1 MPVEDIDFLYQ
12 NSTQENIVML
22 IDTSKRDMSI
32 HPNVGEFQ
40 ITFDEPFTNVYGI
53 EILDTT
59 IPRTMFMVETGIN
72 DSLIYRIGST
82 EYTVYL
88 HTQDFTHSD
97 QLFNI
102 LQYVFNKQSHF
113 EKNPMDVSNNDIYY
127 RQEIL
132 VDEYYDRTKADFPL
146 LTFRMD
152 RPFLFDMTKSL
163 LFDTIGFNCIPTS
176 KHSDKYNTIHSL
188 LNTRTNISKVDRSIS
203 KSNPNPNLNPSAP
216 TYTEVL
222 LPTETDTNIFIYTH
236 DSIIMESFL
245 INISDHFERPTPCMI
260 TWIDEEGYSSEY
272 RIIGNVDEI
281 INFILIKNMKYTITT
296 GTVSQNLKIKYC
308 DFFYVSEFYKNRIFL
323 SKANVDFDVDVGVG
337 VTLEGD
343 FLVVNTSSHT
353 NVGSETDKKF
363 SITSDDGV
371 NLYYPGF
378 TVKKITL
385 LLNDNYNSVS
395 KTFVLKV
402 LDLSE
407 NFLMDIIFYR
417 NNNVTRLIE
426 YNNMDTTHFN
436 TFFWD
441 QYTYKLKLYDNNIQV
456 NSHVVTTS
464 SFVEGTF
471 VGNYSL
477 TAPGIINLAAE
488 NYIIMRCDE
497 IENHIRGSHS
507 TDDQSPGLG
516 VLNIGVQGYAEGKN
530 DFFSVKYKEFHP
542 IGRLSKM
549 NFRFE
554 RKSDRTVYDFK
565 NINLHFLLSIKFFRP
580 SQKTKFQRSVL
591 NPEYDM
597 NFMSYTNNSVEYEE
611 EVSSDEEDYEDSDY
625 ESNLNQRENMLL
637 RHLRT

>member
-32 HPNVGEFQ
+32 YPNVGEFQ

-113 EKNPMDVSNNDIYY
+113 EDYPMDVSNNDIYY
-127 RQEIL
+127 RQEIQ

-152 RPFLFDMTKSL
+152 HPFLFDMTKSL

-188 LNTRTNISKVDRSIS
+188 LNTRTNISKVDRSATDHGG
-203 KSNPNPNLNPSAP
+203 AP
-216 TYTEVL
+216 IYTNVAE
-222 LPTETDTNIFIYTH
+222 PTETVDNFIYTH

-245 INISDHFERPTPCMI
+245 VNICDSGGEQIPCI
-260 TWIDEEGYSSEY
+260 IKWIDDEGVLSEY
-272 RIIGNVDEI
+272 IFPNGI
-281 INFILIKNMKYTITT
+281 INLILIKNRKYTIITT
-296 GTVSQNLKIKYC
+296 DAVVPPHVSIKYC
-308 DFFYVSEFYKNRIFL
+308 EFFDVSEFYKNRIFL
-323 SKANVDFDVDVGVG
+323 SKANIDYDDIDIDIHRNTGNTDYLEVTTIDSPRVTTIDQDLEDSDRKFNIKVDDVDF
-337 VTLEGD
+337 
-343 FLVVNTSSHT
+343 
-353 NVGSETDKKF
+353 
-363 SITSDDGV
+363 
-371 NLYYPGF
+371 YYPGF
-378 TVKKITL
+378 TVKKLTITL
-385 LLNDNYNSVS
+385 LNYTSG

-402 LDLSE
+402 FRNNL
-407 NFLMDIIFYR
+407 FLMEVILKR
-417 NNNVTRLIE
+417 NVLTSLLE

-441 QYTYKLKLYDNNIQV
+441 QYTYTFQLFETNREILYSDVIEFK
-456 NSHVVTTS
+456 VTGS
-464 SFVEGTF
+464 F

-530 DFFSVKYKEFHP
+530 EFVSVKYKEFHP

-554 RKSDRTVYDFK
+554 RKSDRNIYDFK
-565 NINLHFLLSIKFFRP
+565 NINLHFLLSVKFFRP
-580 SQKTKFQRSVL
+580 SQKTKFTRSTL

-597 NFMSYTNNSVEYEE
+597 NFMSYANNSVEYEE

>member
-32 HPNVGEFQ
+32 HPIVGEFQ

-188 LNTRTNISKVDRSIS
+188 LNTRTNISKVTDHGG
-203 KSNPNPNLNPSAP
+203 AP
-216 TYTEVL
+216 IYTNVAE
-222 LPTETDTNIFIYTH
+222 PTETVDNFIYTH

-245 INISDHFERPTPCMI
+245 VNICDSDGVRIQCLI
-260 TWIDEEGYSSEY
+260 KWIDDEGALSEY
-272 RIIGNVDEI
+272 IIRDGI
-281 INFILIKNMKYTITT
+281 INLILIKNMKYTIITDDVVPP
-296 GTVSQNLKIKYC
+296 VSIKYC
-308 DFFYVSEFYKNRIFL
+308 EFFDVSEFYKNRIFL
-323 SKANVDFDVDVGVG
+323 SKANIDYDDI
-337 VTLEGD
+337 
-343 FLVVNTSSHT
+343 VVNTQTTRYLEVTTIDQDET
-353 NVGSETDKKF
+353 NNTIPRVTTMGQDNEDSDRKF
-363 SITSDDGV
+363 MIYVDNV
-371 NLYYPGF
+371 YLYYPGF
-378 TVKKITL
+378 TVKKLTITL
-385 LLNDNYNSVS
+385 PNYTSGN
-395 KTFVLKV
+395 TFVLKV
-402 LDLSE
+402 HHDGS
-407 NFLMDIIFYR
+407 FLMDVILKR
-417 NNNVTRLIE
+417 NVDTSLLE
-426 YNNMDTTHFN
+426 YTNKDTTHFN

-441 QYTYKLKLYDNNIQV
+441 QYTYTFQLFDKNFEIT
-456 NSHVVTTS
+456 SHVTVFKVIGS
-464 SFVEGTF
+464 F

-530 DFFSVKYKEFHP
+530 EFVSVKYKEFHP

-554 RKSDRTVYDFK
+554 RKSDGNIYDFK
-565 NINLHFLLSIKFFRP
+565 NINLHFLLSVKFFRP
-580 SQKTKFQRSVL
+580 TQKTKFQRSVL

-611 EVSSDEEDYEDSDY
+611 DVSSDEEDYEDSDY

>member
-72 DSLIYRIGST
+72 DSLIYRIGLGFRGIST

-97 QLFNI
+97 QLFNN
-102 LQYVFNKQSHF
+102 LQFVFNKQSHF
-113 EKNPMDVSNNDIYY
+113 EEYPMDVSNNDIYY

-146 LTFRMD
+146 FTFRMD

-188 LNTRTNISKVDRSIS
+188 LNTRTNISKVTDHGG
-203 KSNPNPNLNPSAP
+203 AP
-216 TYTEVL
+216 IYTNVAE
-222 LPTETDTNIFIYTH
+222 PTETVDNFIYTH

-245 INISDHFERPTPCMI
+245 VNICDSDGVRIQCLI
-260 TWIDEEGYSSEY
+260 KWIDDEGALSEY
-272 RIIGNVDEI
+272 IIRDGI
-281 INFILIKNMKYTITT
+281 INLILIKNMKYTIITDDVVPP
-296 GTVSQNLKIKYC
+296 VSIKYC
-308 DFFYVSEFYKNRIFL
+308 EFFDVSEFYKNRIFL
-323 SKANVDFDVDVGVG
+323 SKANIDYDDI
-337 VTLEGD
+337 
-343 FLVVNTSSHT
+343 VVNTQTTRYLEVTTIDQDET
-353 NVGSETDKKF
+353 NNTIPRVTTMGQDNEDSDRKF
-363 SITSDDGV
+363 MIYVDNV
-371 NLYYPGF
+371 YLYYPGF
-378 TVKKITL
+378 TVKKLTITL
-385 LLNDNYNSVS
+385 PNYTSGN
-395 KTFVLKV
+395 TFVLKV
-402 LDLSE
+402 HHDGS
-407 NFLMDIIFYR
+407 FLMDVILKR
-417 NNNVTRLIE
+417 NVDTSLLE
-426 YNNMDTTHFN
+426 YTNKDTTHFN

-441 QYTYKLKLYDNNIQV
+441 QYTYTFQLFDKNFEIT
-456 NSHVVTTS
+456 SHVTVFKVIGS
-464 SFVEGTF
+464 F

-530 DFFSVKYKEFHP
+530 EFVSVKYKEFHP

-554 RKSDRTVYDFK
+554 RKSDGNIYDFK
-565 NINLHFLLSIKFFRP
+565 NINLHFLLSVKFFRP
-580 SQKTKFQRSVL
+580 TQKTKFQRSVL

-611 EVSSDEEDYEDSDY
+611 DVSSDEEDYEDSDY